1 MAENKTTLEPR
12 WLWYAISF
20 ILPVVG
26 ILLGI
31 IYRRKELPESKEF
44 GKRTTIAAIVG
55 VVACLTFYVV
65 WLFVLGAAEWMK

>member
-12 WLWYAISF
+12 WLWYAVSF

-26 ILLGI
+26 IILGI
-31 IYRRKELPESKEF
+31 IYRRKEAPESKEF
-44 GKRTTIAAIVG
+44 GKKTTIAAIIG
-55 VVACLTFYVV
+55 IVACLIFYIV

>member
-26 ILLGI
+26 IILGI
-31 IYRRKELPESKEF
+31 IYRRKEAPESLDF
-44 GKRTTIAAIVG
+44 GKKTVIAAVAGI
-55 VVACLTFYVV
+55 VACCALYAV
-65 WLFVLGAAEWMK
+65 WFFVLGAVEWLK